1 MATIAHRLAPTV
13 RASLG
18 GDVLHAIAAV
28 AGVVAITVVYHVGL
42 HQKINATTVAMS
54 YLLLV
59 LFVAASSRLW
69 VAVVT
74 SVASM
79 LAVNFFFLPPV
90 GTFTIADPQNWV
102 ALFAFLGVSLV
113 ASRLSAAA
121 RDRAAIATERAQ
133 LIEKQKQAELSQRS
147 AELKSALLSSLAHD
161 LRTPL
166 TAIRV
171 AAGNLDSAWLGESQR
186 GEQADIIL
194 SEAGRLQRLF
204 QNILEMTRIDAGAIA
219 PEHQWVHPL
228 EIIEAA
234 QGQVEYALRHHLVHV
249 EGTPDESVVRLDPR
263 LTSAALAHLLENAA
277 QYSPPGSEIWIR
289 RYVSDEGL
297 RISVEDQGPGIS
309 AVDLPRLFE
318 RFYRGGE
325 ARTYSSGTGMGLSI
339 TRGLLAAE
347 NGRVWAEN
355 GPKRGAV
362 FSLIVPAEIRV
373 KTAVQE

>member
-1 MATIAHRLAPTV
+1 MTTAPGPFV
-13 RASLG
+13 SARPFSRA
-18 GDVLHAIAAV
+18 DVLHAIFAI
-28 AGVVAITVVYHVGL
+28 AGVCAITVVYRTWL
-42 HQKINATTVAMS
+42 HQHTNATTVALS

-69 VAVVT
+69 VAVAT
-74 SVASM
+74 SIASM

-102 ALFAFLGVSLV
+102 ALFAFLAVSLV

-121 RDRAAIATERAQ
+121 RDRAAIAIERAHF
-133 LIEKQKQAELSQRS
+133 LEERKQAELSQRS

-171 AAGNLDSAWLGESQR
+171 AASNLHASWLTGPQR
-186 GEQADIIL
+186 SEQADIVL
-194 SEAGRLQRLF
+194 VEVERLTRLF
-204 QNILEMTRIDAGAIA
+204 QNIIEMTRIDAGAIA
-219 PEHQWVHPL
+219 PERQWVHPL
-228 EIIEAA
+228 EIVEAA
-234 QGQVEYALRHHLVHV
+234 QGQVEYTLRDHMVRAQDSSEETVVH
-249 EGTPDESVVRLDPR
+249 LDPR

-277 QYSPPGSEIWIR
+277 QYSPPGSEIT
-289 RYVSDEGL
+289 VTHELNDEGL
-297 RISVEDQGPGIS
+297 LISVQDKGAGI
-309 AVDLPRLFE
+309 AVSDMPRLFE

-325 ARTYSSGTGMGLSI
+325 ARRHGSGTGMGLSI

-355 GPKRGAV
+355 RPEGGSR
-362 FSLIVPAEIRV
+362 FSILVPAESR
-373 KTAVQE
+373 TSAEGQD